1 MNQINKIAKKICL
14 SFLNTRDELQQK
26 YLNYAKQ
33 KADLLDGFF
42 KNNLLKQNII
52 FTFIYINPF
61 ECIKS
66 AQDKTIKVG
75 IILFY
80 VDKINKKDYIPG
92 LMNEKYNSGMG
103 QALNHN
109 NKDYIVVYGVS
120 NKNDYCSSKK
130 YFKQTVTHELMH
142 ILDRYIDKEFDSEN
156 YFGHN
161 IPDIKENNGIPY
173 PGMFGNDDDIFDE
186 KFAEYFTCK
195 GEQKQYVYDLL
206 QSIQDYAKKTNQK
219 EINVVEQ
226 IKRGLQNK
234 NIYFNLVDEFEK
246 KDINYAPL
254 AFLYHLTF
262 SKQKNGTK
270 NTALNILNNL
280 Y

>member
-1 MNQINKIAKKICL
+1 MNIINKIAKKICL
-14 SFLNTRDELQQK
+14 SFLDTKDNLQQK

-33 KADLLDGFF
+33 KANLLNNFF
-42 KNNLLKQNII
+42 KNDLLKQNII
-52 FTFIYINPF
+52 YTFIDINPS
-61 ECIKS
+61 ECIEF
-66 AQDKTIKVG
+66 AQDKDLKVG

-80 VDKINKKDYIPG
+80 VDKVNKKDYISG
-92 LMNEKYNSGMG
+92 LMKTQYDYGMG

-120 NKNDYCSSKK
+120 DKNDYCSSKK

-142 ILDRYIDKEFDSEN
+142 ILDRYIDKDFYSEN

-161 IPDIKENNGIPY
+161 VQGVEENNGVPY
-173 PGMFGNDDDIFDE
+173 PGMFGDDDDIFDE

-195 GEQKQYVYDLL
+195 GEQKQYIYDLL
-206 QSIQDYAKKTNQK
+206 QSIEDYAKAIKQK
-219 EINVVEQ
+219 EIIIVQ
-226 IKRGLQNK
+226 QLKQSLKNK
-234 NIYFNLVDEFEK
+234 NIFFNLVDEFEK
-246 KDINYAPL
+246 RDINYAPL

-270 NTALNILNNL
+270 ATALNILNNL